1 MHWSDLPRDS
11 LAVLRQG
18 AVIPAHLLALDANRK
33 LDVRRQRAMT
43 RYYLDA
49 GAGGV
54 AVGVHSTQF
63 AIRDVGLYEPVLE
76 LAMQAAREWEP
87 LGGRRPLFMV
97 AGLAGR
103 TEQAVREARLARGLG
118 YHAGLLSLA
127 AMKGASE
134 DELVAHCRAVAAEF
148 PLVGFY
154 LQPAVGGIHL
164 SMDFWRRF
172 AEIDNV
178 VAIKMAPFHRYRTLD
193 VIRGVVAARAEERIT
208 LYTGN
213 DDHIVLDLL
222 APFRF
227 VRDGQAV
234 DVRIQGGL
242 LGHWSVWTR
251 AAVQLLDRVHA
262 AVAAGQVPLDLL
274 ALDSQ
279 VTDCNA
285 ALFDVA
291 HDFHGC
297 IAGCHEILRRQG
309 LLQGTWCLDP
319 GEGLSAG
326 QAAELSRVQEQYP
339 HLMDDAFVAEHRERW
354 LADAGNPR

>member
-1 MHWSDLPRDS
+1 VRWTDIPRDS
-11 LAVLRQG
+11 LAVLRAG
-18 AVIPAHLLALDANRK
+18 AVIPAHLLALDANRR
-33 LDVRRQRAMT
+33 LDERRQRALT
-43 RYYLDA
+43 RYYMDA

-63 AIRDVGLYEPVLE
+63 AIRDVGLYRPVLE
-76 LAMQAAREWEP
+76 LAMQEAREWEP

-103 TEQAVREARLARGLG
+103 TEQAVREAETARSLG
-118 YHAGLLSLA
+118 YHAALMSLA
-127 AMKGASE
+127 AMKGATE
-134 DELVAHCRAVAAEF
+134 DDVVAHCRAVADVM

-164 SMDFWRRF
+164 PESFWRRF

-178 VAIKMAPFHRYRTLD
+178 VAIKMAPFNRYRTLD
-193 VIRGVVAARAEERIT
+193 VIRGVVLAGAEDRVT

-213 DDHIVLDLL
+213 DDQIVLDLL
-222 APFRF
+222 TPFTV
-227 VRDGQAV
+227 VREGKPV
-234 DVRIQGGL
+234 TVRIRGGL
-242 LGHWSVWTR
+242 LGHWSVWTKR
-251 AAVQLLDRVHA
+251 AVELLDRIHA
-262 AVAAGQVPLDLL
+262 AVSAGAIPPELL

-297 IAGCHEILRRQG
+297 IAGCHEVLRRQG
-309 LLQGTWCLDP
+309 LLEGTWCLDP
-319 GEGLSAG
+319 REGLSPG
-326 QAAELSRVQEQYP
+326 QAEALTRVARDYP
-339 HLMDDAFVAEHRERW
+339 QLTDDDFVAAHRKRW
-354 LADAGNPR
+354 LGGAAGG